1 MIVFNEHEVFF
12 FSNRQL
18 RNVEFEQ
25 TTQYIL
31 KDKGQTG
38 LSIKHKNMKI

>member
-1 MIVFNEHEVFF
+1 MIVLMNMKSFF

>member
-1 MIVFNEHEVFF
+1 MIVLMNMKSF

-25 TTQYIL
+25 TTQHIL